1 MNPNKS
7 MLTVE
12 ITNDLGNDLED
23 RLESEVKTAN
33 ELAGA
38 AAALDQAA
46 IKVHSGLVAK
56 AKDDANIKDG
66 LTREEVLK
74 LVINYVTRA
83 GDYLKA
89 MSSAE
94 QQKAITQGG
103 RVEGMQAVV
112 AVLKKKREAETK
124 KLQMMIALAKEQE
137 QAEEKGEEVPRT
149 AAEMARA
156 EHGSAADR
164 RAEAKSE
171 KVTKKIIKKTPKK
184 TTKKKTKKKTAKK
197 AAG

>member
-12 ITNDLGNDLED
+12 ITSDLGNDLED

-56 AKDDANIKDG
+56 SKDDANIKDG

-74 LVINYVTRA
+74 LVIDYVTRA

-89 MSSAE
+89 MSQAE
-94 QQKAITQGG
+94 QQKATTQGG

-112 AVLKKKREAETK
+112 AVLKKKREVETK

-137 QAEEKGEEVPRT
+137 QAEKKGEEAPRT

-164 RAEAKSE
+164 RTAERSE
-171 KVTKKIIKKTPKK
+171 KVTKKTA
-184 TTKKKTKKKTAKK
+184 KKKTKKKTAKK
-197 AAG
+197 TAKKAAG